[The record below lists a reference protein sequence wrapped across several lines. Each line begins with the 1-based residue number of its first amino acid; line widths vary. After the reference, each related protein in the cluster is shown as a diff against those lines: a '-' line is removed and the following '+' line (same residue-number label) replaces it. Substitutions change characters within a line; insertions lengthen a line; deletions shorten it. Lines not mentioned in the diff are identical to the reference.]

1 MRGVV
6 LVAGLMLWCLPN
18 LRAQEG
24 TYANSLAVEAPYYRV
39 RYEASTKDG
48 ELIYPVSYTI
58 WVPPG
63 VKTLRGVVVHQ
74 HGCGEGS
81 CKSGQTG
88 AFDLHWQALAKKH
101 DCALI
106 APVVEQPEKAD
117 CQMWCDPRNGSDA
130 AFQKALKDLAGLC
143 GHPELPDV
151 PWALWGHSGGGH
163 WAGGMVL
170 LHPDRVAAAWLRSG
184 VPAVVANPS
193 SPKKP
198 YDMSEASL
206 TVPVMCN
213 LGTKEGVTD
222 KEGRFAGVWP
232 GVETFW
238 KTLRAKRALIGV
250 SIDPISSHDCGN
262 QRYLAIPWLDAC
274 LTLRLPMQPGQPLR
288 EIPADSGWLTTLK
301 PGDPAIEA
309 PVPASEF
316 RGELNGSIWLPTE
329 SIASAW
335 VQYTR
340 DTNVSDATVP
350 PAPGELK
357 VNGTKLTW
365 TAEADAESGL
375 AGFLIFRDGKELAR
389 VPEQPKNPFGRPL
402 FQNLSYS
409 DTPTQPLINMEFTD
423 AKPEPG
429 AAHSYKVCAVNTV
442 GLQSEQT
449 GTTKVAILD
458 PQQPYTAQTSHP
470 VTWTGEL
477 ILTIT
482 APYKTKL
489 LRAWVPVPPTDS
501 VQTVHE
507 SRFSTFPL
515 SVEPKVGTEERFGNT
530 FAYFEFP
537 NPQGAQV
544 IRHQLKISTSQLN
557 WNIDP
562 ARVETP
568 EQWPVSFEP
577 WLKGEQQ
584 AVVLDDRFDELMK
597 QIVPERRNP
606 LLDMD
611 AVMTWADENFVYD
624 HSKASLQAS
633 SLHAVENRRGHCSD
647 YHGFCAAMGRLLSV
661 PTRVTYGINP
671 FPKASPSH
679 CKLEAFLP
687 PYGWV
692 SFDVSETQKLAG
704 LIRADKTLSDE
715 QKQQRVSAV
724 HARLVQG
731 FRDNTWFLQTRGTD
745 YDLVPRA
752 SQRVPVV
759 RTLYAEADGKPLP
772 DPDPANV
779 AETKFA
785 WMTAHRF
792 DSDQPAPNPFTEVK
806 PLK

>member
-6 LVAGLMLWCLPN
+6 FAVGLLLCCAPN
-18 LRAQEG
+18 VSAQEG
-24 TYANSLAVEAPYYRV
+24 TYANSLPVEPPYYRI

-88 AFDLHWQALAKKH
+88 VFDLHWQALAKKH

-130 AFQKALKDLAGLC
+130 AFQKALGDLAGPC
-143 GHPELPDV
+143 GHPELTDV

-163 WAGGMVL
+163 WGGGMVL
-170 LHPDRVAAAWLRSG
+170 LHPNRVVAAWLRSG
-184 VPAVVANPS
+184 VPAVVENPS

-198 YDMSEASL
+198 YGISEEALS
-206 TVPVMCN
+206 VPVMCN

-238 KTLRAKRALIGV
+238 KALRSRKALIGV

-274 LTLRLPMQPGQPLR
+274 LSARLPEKLGEPLKT
-288 EIPADSGWLTTLK
+288 IDPASGWVATLK
-301 PGDPAIEA
+301 PGDPMIDA
-309 PVPASEF
+309 PVPAGSF
-316 RGELNGSIWLPTE
+316 QGELSQSIWLPNDA
-329 SIASAW
+329 IASAW
-335 VQYTR
+335 VDYTR
-340 DTNVSDATVP
+340 DSKVLDSSPP
-350 PAPGELK
+350 PAPTNLK
-357 VNGTKLTW
+357 VSGNELTW
-365 TAEADAESGL
+365 TCEADLESGL
-375 AGFLIFRDGKELAR
+375 AGFVIFRDGKELIR
-389 VPEQPKNPFGRPL
+389 LPEQPKNPFGRPI

-409 DTPTQPLINMEFTD
+409 DTPTQPLVRMQFAD
-423 AKPEPG
+423 ATAGTGDKHTYEI
-429 AAHSYKVCAVNTV
+429 CAVNTA
-442 GLQSEQT
+442 GLQSAKT
-449 GTTKVAILD
+449 GDHVAVLD
-458 PQQPYTAQTSHP
+458 PAQPYVAEKTQP

-477 ILTIT
+477 VFVVT
-482 APYKTKL
+482 APYKTKV
-489 LRAWVPVPPTDS
+489 LRIWVPIPPSD
-501 VQTVHE
+501 VAQTVH
-507 SRFSTFPL
+507 STRFTTFPQ
-515 SVEPKVGTEERFGNT
+515 SVEPNVGTEERFGNT

-537 NPQGAQV
+537 NPQGAQI
-544 IRHQLKISTSQLN
+544 IRHELKISTAQLN
-557 WNIDP
+557 WNLQPEAIH
-562 ARVETP
+562 TP
-568 EQWPVSFEP
+568 EQWPATFEP
-577 WLKGEQQ
+577 WLKNEQQ
-584 AVVLDDRFDELMK
+584 AVVIDDRFDNLIRE
-597 QIVPERRNP
+597 IVPERGNP

-611 AVMTWADENFVYD
+611 AVMTWADRNFVYD
-624 HSKASLQAS
+624 HAKASLQAS
-633 SLHAVENRRGHCSD
+633 SLHAMENRRGHCSD

-692 SFDVSETQKLAG
+692 SFDVSETQKLAA

-715 QKQQRVSAV
+715 QKQQLVRAA
-724 HARLVQG
+724 HERLMNG

-745 YDLVPRA
+745 YDLVPKA
-752 SQRVPVV
+752 SRRVAVV
-759 RTLYAEADGKPLP
+759 RTLYAEADGKALP
-772 DPDPANV
+772 DPDPSDP
-779 AETKFA
+779 AESSFS

-792 DSDQPAPNPFTEVK
+792 DPDQPAPNPFTDVK
-806 PLK
+806 QR